1 LIPPKAG
8 SLKVDILGMPNKK
21 NLYIIGA
28 VAMVG
33 VLGAFAVMQFASETQ
48 ESAQN
53 NAPTQNEEQAPQA
66 TGSIDDSVDAI
77 LSESSDD
84 ATFSSEEEADA
95 SMIIYDDQEVSS
107 FNQTHDETQF

>member
-1 LIPPKAG
+1 
-8 SLKVDILGMPNKK
+8 MPNKK
-21 NLYIIGA
+21 ILLVVGA
-28 VAMVG
+28 IAVVG
-33 VLGAFAVMQFASETQ
+33 SLGAFAVMQFSPETQ

-53 NAPTQNEEQAPQA
+53 NAPTQNEEQMPQA
-66 TGSIDDSVDAI
+66 TGSIDGSVDAI

-84 ATFSSEEEADA
+84 ATLSGEEEADA